1 MLSSPLLH
9 VISFLLLSSI
19 IEAFLSTSLRG
30 RRRTTPTCNYGS
42 LRDLVDDSTED
53 DDEDVTTNSKSNNNS
68 GRGSS
73 SGGGGGARSDNFS
86 GLINYS
92 RSKFSDTKYRSRS
105 VYGTGYY
112 SGKEKEEEELLGLN
126 VDRLSP
132 FSFSTSIPKSQSQGG
147 GMYDV
152 NVMEKLDKAL
162 PTTTRSSSSS
172 IAIVSDDNVNIVD
185 DSSSMIMMVADRR
198 SGFLPGKA
206 DMVGTFYSKQSTFPN
221 RNKQQISDVTDE
233 KGQHTDRLSTFSLS
247 SMNNK
252 PLKQLTKSISTVAE
266 DSVASLAMDGTDN
279 NNMDLS
285 IRVDNFHNQ
294 VDDSTRK
301 SSTAS
306 TFSNLSST
314 PEGLDNHADRLSTFS
329 LSTKSSPPTTTTT
342 RVEGG
347 GGIGRGTNDV
357 VGSGGILKESI
368 SMGLSPDRVYTP
380 PSQKG
385 SLSSIASSV
394 SIKSRNERIRDI
406 KEATD
411 PKVLH
416 PDGMNIPRLN
426 SKGDVMT
433 LSNTGGRKNIFER
446 IDEAAAQQQQQQEE
460 ADPTEGMNGIEY
472 DTSSNFL
479 GETSV

>member
-1 MLSSPLLH
+1 
-9 VISFLLLSSI
+9 
-19 IEAFLSTSLRG
+19 
-30 RRRTTPTCNYGS
+30 
-42 LRDLVDDSTED
+42 
-53 DDEDVTTNSKSNNNS
+53 
-68 GRGSS
+68 
-73 SGGGGGARSDNFS
+73 
-86 GLINYS
+86 
-92 RSKFSDTKYRSRS
+92 
-105 VYGTGYY
+105 
-112 SGKEKEEEELLGLN
+112 
-126 VDRLSP
+126 
-132 FSFSTSIPKSQSQGG
+132 
-147 GMYDV
+147 
-152 NVMEKLDKAL
+152 
-162 PTTTRSSSSS
+162 
-172 IAIVSDDNVNIVD
+172 
-185 DSSSMIMMVADRR
+185 MIMMVADRR

-247 SMNNK
+247 SMNNNK
-252 PLKQLTKSISTVAE
+252 PLKQLTNKNTTTGSNSSGISTVAE
-266 DSVASLAMDGTDN
+266 DSVASLD
-279 NNMDLS
+279 MDLS

-329 LSTKSSPPTTTTT
+329 LSTKSSPTTTTT

-347 GGIGRGTNDV
+347 GSGGIGQGTNEV
-357 VGSGGILKESI
+357 IGGGGILKESI

-380 PSQKG
+380 PTQKG

-433 LSNTGGRKNIFER
+433 LSNTSGRKNIFER
-446 IDEAAAQQQQQQEE
+446 IDEAAAAQQQQEQEE